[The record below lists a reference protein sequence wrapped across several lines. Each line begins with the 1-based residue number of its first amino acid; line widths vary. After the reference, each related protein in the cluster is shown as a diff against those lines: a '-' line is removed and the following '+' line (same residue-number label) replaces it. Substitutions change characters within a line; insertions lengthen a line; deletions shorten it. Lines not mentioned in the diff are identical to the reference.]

1 MVDCLVLWC
10 SGSGRLTLVEAGGD
24 IGGLGRSA
32 GTGAGSS
39 TVAPAASQRPQPL
52 EWTSP
57 APPCSRPS
65 TRWPRASAAGSAAWA
80 ATACCPAARPVKPS
94 APPANCTTTSS
105 TPSSRAGL
113 YDINLPPDSSDEPSY
128 LQQLHLRL
136 QHLEQLEAQLQ
147 SDSRPHAVAQP
158 ASSSSYSAHVAH
170 QRRLRSVPS
179 LPSLRSSSSVSD
191 ASSPSP
197 PDPSHPA
204 LPTDAVD
211 ADSEARSEWGPSSA
225 LAHLRLVAGLLN
237 VELTRPLYQALS
249 FKVDVPLTQLQS
261 SLLAVPSLNAPQ
273 PPLPPLETAQF
284 LLEFYYNSID
294 AIMPIL
300 GRKLGDQDLQ
310 QLYTNSSQRQNMRA
324 CTRAQLALAVG
335 GRCLFRSAATKGT
348 PAQSQAYLQL
358 SDSLFESAAASLKIV
373 MGDSSTLL
381 DVVSPSAFENEEAHA
396 MAKLQIVLLLVCY
409 TLCAPQ
415 KGNVWQLLGFAERLW
430 RNMQNARAQLRKS
443 NSPDGYLVREQA
455 RHRPKPNL
463 LYCSFVSLERLV
475 GMGYGRPI
483 DFLDFSEADEPRPD
497 DKSVAALYT
506 IILDL
511 KQSVHASYL
520 SGQQDGVGIL
530 GPAPGTPKIGSIEWY
545 TNVKRKAGA
554 WFEQFSDAI
563 EFMTR
568 DGSPMDSTDMQRM
581 TDGRKQFWLSTGRK
595 WRDETLHLAFGLLI
609 HNTPTPASTPA
620 SGKSASQRHLL
631 PPDLLA
637 EGRGIVQ
644 RLVNDYS
651 YLLRQPFTLTHEG
664 RQIPLVFPRLWV
676 FDLEIFRTAVTAAYL
691 SHHRDIA
698 PGTKS
703 SMNWEVANCV
713 KLLSSTS
720 SEVDAE
726 GLCEAILALIE
737 VEG

>member
-1 MVDCLVLWC
+1 MDF
-10 SGSGRLTLVEAGGD
+10 
-24 IGGLGRSA
+24 
-32 GTGAGSS
+32 
-39 TVAPAASQRPQPL
+39 
-52 EWTSP
+52 
-57 APPCSRPS
+57 
-65 TRWPRASAAGSAAWA
+65 
-80 ATACCPAARPVKPS
+80 PS
-94 APPANCTTTSS
+94 ATVQQALNSLASCIRCRERRVGCDRLLPTCQACQ
-105 TPSSRAGL
+105 AIGAACEL
-113 YDINLPPDSSDEPSY
+113 YDHVLDAKFPRSY

-147 SDSRPHAVAQP
+147 PQQDFRPPDA
-158 ASSSSYSAHVAH
+158 SSSYSAHVAH

-179 LPSLRSSSSVSD
+179 LPSIQSSSSVSD

-197 PDPSHPA
+197 PEPP
-204 LPTDAVD
+204 LPTRPRDAAD
-211 ADSEARSEWGPSSA
+211 RDSEARGEWGPSSA
-225 LAHLRLVAGLLN
+225 LAHLRLVAALLN
-237 VELTRPLYQALS
+237 VDLTRPLYQALS
-249 FKVDVPLTQLQS
+249 FKVDVPLTHPQPALLQ
-261 SLLAVPSLNAPQ
+261 VPGVTTAPQ

-300 GRKLGDQDLQ
+300 GRKLGDQDLN
-310 QLYTNSSQRQNMRA
+310 QLYTNCSQRQNMRA
-324 CTRAQLALAVG
+324 CTRVQLALAVG
-335 GRCLFRSAATKGT
+335 ARCLFRSAATKGT
-348 PAQSQAYLQL
+348 PAQSHAYLQL
-358 SDSLFESAAASLKIV
+358 SDSLFESAAASLKTV
-373 MGDSSTLL
+373 LSDSSTLL

-443 NSPDGYLVREQA
+443 NSPDGYLVRAQA
-455 RHRPKPNL
+455 RHRPEPNL

-483 DFLDFSEADEPRPD
+483 DFLDFAEADEPTHRPD
-497 DKSVAALYT
+497 DKSVAALYAA
-506 IILDL
+506 ILDL

-520 SGQQDGVGIL
+520 SGQQEPGGIL
-530 GPAPGTPKIGSIEWY
+530 GPAPGTPKTGSLEWY

-563 EFMTR
+563 ELMTR
-568 DGSPMDSTDMQRM
+568 DGSPMDGTDTQRM
-581 TDGRKQFWLSTGRK
+581 TDGRRQFWLSTGRK
-595 WRDETLHLAFGLLI
+595 WRDETLHLAFGLLL
-609 HNTPTPASTPA
+609 HNTLTPTPASTPA
-620 SGKSASQRHLL
+620 SGKSTSTQRQLL
-631 PPDLLA
+631 PPELLA
-637 EGRGIVQ
+637 EGRNIVQ
-644 RLVNDYS
+644 RLVNDYT

-691 SHHRDIA
+691 SHHRDMLA
-698 PGTKS
+698 VGTSSSKS
-703 SMNWEVANCV
+703 GGPSMNWEVANCV

-720 SEVDAE
+720 AEVDAE
-726 GLCEAILALIE
+726 GLCEAILALVE

>member
-1 MVDCLVLWC
+1 MDF
-10 SGSGRLTLVEAGGD
+10 
-24 IGGLGRSA
+24 
-32 GTGAGSS
+32 
-39 TVAPAASQRPQPL
+39 
-52 EWTSP
+52 
-57 APPCSRPS
+57 
-65 TRWPRASAAGSAAWA
+65 
-80 ATACCPAARPVKPS
+80 PS
-94 APPANCTTTSS
+94 ATVQQALNSLASCIRCRERRVGCDRLL
-105 TPSSRAGL
+105 PSCQACQAIGAACEL
-113 YDINLPPDSSDEPSY
+113 YDHVLDAKFPRSY

-136 QHLEQLEAQLQ
+136 QHLEQIEARLQ
-147 SDSRPHAVAQP
+147 PQADFRATVQP
-158 ASSSSYSAHVAH
+158 TSSSSSSSYSAHVAH

-179 LPSLRSSSSVSD
+179 LPSIRSSSSVSD

-197 PDPSHPA
+197 PEPPLAARPSDVA
-204 LPTDAVD
+204 DR
-211 ADSEARSEWGPSSA
+211 DSEARGEWGPSSA
-225 LAHLRLVAGLLN
+225 LAHLRLVAALLN

-249 FKVDVPLTQLQS
+249 FKVDVPVTQPQP
-261 SLLAVPSLNAPQ
+261 SLLQVPGLNPPQ

-294 AIMPIL
+294 SIMPIL
-300 GRKLGDQDLQ
+300 GRKLGDQDLD
-310 QLYTNSSQRQNMRA
+310 QLYTNCSQRQNLRA

-335 GRCLFRSAATKGT
+335 ARCLFRSAATKGT

-358 SDSLFESAAASLKIV
+358 SDSLFESAAASLKTV
-373 MGDSSTLL
+373 LSDSSTLL
-381 DVVSPSAFENEEAHA
+381 DAVSPSAFENEEAHA

-455 RHRPKPNL
+455 RHRPRPNL

-483 DFLDFSEADEPRPD
+483 DFLDFAEADEPTHRPD
-497 DKSVAALYT
+497 DKSVAALYAA
-506 IILDL
+506 ILDL

-520 SGQQDGVGIL
+520 SGQQEPGGIL
-530 GPAPGTPKIGSIEWY
+530 GPAPGTPKTGSLEWY
-545 TNVKRKAGA
+545 SNVKRKASA

-568 DGSPMDSTDMQRM
+568 DGSPMDSTDTQRM

-595 WRDETLHLAFGLLI
+595 WRDETLHLAFGLLL

-620 SGKSASQRHLL
+620 SGRSTSQRQLL
-631 PPDLLA
+631 PPELLT
-637 EGRGIVQ
+637 EGRNIVQ
-644 RLVNDYS
+644 RLVNDYT

-691 SHHRDIA
+691 SHHRDIV

-720 SEVDAE
+720 AEVDAE